1 MPRSP
6 NGRRARQPQMQDLNL
21 QRARTMFLRM
31 DMNRDGVI
39 QKQEARGPLQWADLD
54 EDGEV
59 TREEW
64 REFMRR
70 R

>member
-1 MPRSP
+1 
-6 NGRRARQPQMQDLNL
+6 MQDLNF
-21 QRARTMFLRM
+21 QRARTMFQRM
-31 DMNRDGVI
+31 DRNRDGVI

-54 EDGEV
+54 ENGEV